1 MGAIWRTSCPC
12 LRGRLQGK
20 KCAVD
25 GAGCYGPKKKTKKK
39 TKKST
44 IKCVSWS
51 RSRRCCLLNRV
62 VMFRTSEPYT
72 LEDYCLLF
80 IIDRSQSINYFFW
93 DFDFYRF
100 PISIDNNQRIKSIIS
115 HNFWY
120 RFLSINYAEPANST
134 RILTTPGY
142 IADIAE
148 LSDSSMRNNLIWS
161 TFFTNRNET
170 FSLIQS

>member
-1 MGAIWRTSCPC
+1 MLSVRYYWVVQSWCYAVLLIDKIRYKRDLYTHWNNSFRRTKYDPLCQKMVAIWRTFMPLFESQIARKEMCSRWRRM
-12 LRGRLQGK
+12 LR
-20 KCAVD
+20 
-25 GAGCYGPKKKTKKK
+25 TKKK
-39 TKKST
+39 RKKPKKST

-51 RSRRCCLLNRV
+51 RSRRCCLLNRI

-115 HNFWY
+115 HNCWY
-120 RFLSINYAEPANST
+120 RFLSINYA
-134 RILTTPGY
+134 
-142 IADIAE
+142 
-148 LSDSSMRNNLIWS
+148 
-161 TFFTNRNET
+161 
-170 FSLIQS
+170 